1 MDIDKLLG
9 QKPQCEDERSE
20 QQSWLEIIKPPK
32 VIIILGYVG
41 KGKSGLAYYLA
52 EMLIKENDLL
62 GVVVNLPLNRAS
74 LLPNNFVVKQLEEVE
89 HCENSVVIIDEGTTK
104 LPAGNKM
111 EELIKG
117 YSSLCRQR
125 NQVIILVFHS
135 SRDAGSRILRGI
147 GPIMIKEPSRRQ
159 IQFGSKDSWMK
170 GLLETAKEKFKTI
183 KEMGNDVREFVF
195 VDCEEP
201 EYQGIM
207 KNELP
212 SFWSEDLSKA
222 WAGTDQ
228 NIPVRP
234 VKPTLAIEIIEDPP
248 QLSPDEAVSWQLQ
261 PLLPDYS
268 QERILAIEAK
278 WSKEELQDIAE
289 KNNLRRSG
297 GKDLLVR
304 KLLYTGVLDNEGLL
318 VAQNLK
324 GEVPKWR

>member
-1 MDIDKLLG
+1 
-9 QKPQCEDERSE
+9 
-20 QQSWLEIIKPPK
+20 
-32 VIIILGYVG
+32 
-41 KGKSGLAYYLA
+41 
-52 EMLIKENDLL
+52 
-62 GVVVNLPLNRAS
+62 
-74 LLPNNFVVKQLEEVE
+74 
-89 HCENSVVIIDEGTTK
+89 
-104 LPAGNKM
+104 
-111 EELIKG
+111 
-117 YSSLCRQR
+117 
-125 NQVIILVFHS
+125 
-135 SRDAGSRILRGI
+135 
-147 GPIMIKEPSRRQ
+147 
-159 IQFGSKDSWMK
+159 MK
-170 GLLETAKEKFKTI
+170 ALLETAKEKFKTI
-183 KEMGNDVREFVF
+183 REMGNDVREFVF

-228 NIPVRP
+228 NSTVKP
-234 VKPTLAIEIIEDPP
+234 VKPMLAIEIIEDPP

-261 PLLPDYS
+261 PLLPNYS

-304 KLLYTGVLDNEGLL
+304 KLLYIGVLDNEGLL

-324 GEVPKWR
+324 GEVTEWR

>member
-1 MDIDKLLG
+1 MDIDKLIS
-9 QKPQCEDERSE
+9 QKVESEDDKPE

-52 EMLIKENDLL
+52 EMLVKECDFL

-89 HCENSVVIIDEGTTK
+89 YSENSVVIIDEGTTK

-159 IQFGSKDSWMK
+159 IQFGSKDNWMK
-170 GLLETAKEKFKTI
+170 GLLERAKEKFKTI
-183 KEMGNDVREFVF
+183 REMGNDVREFVF
-195 VDCEEP
+195 VDSEEP

-207 KNELP
+207 KNKLP

-228 NIPVRP
+228 TPVRP
-234 VKPTLAIEIIEDPP
+234 VKPALIEIIEDPP
-248 QLSPDEAVSWQLQ
+248 QLSPDEAGSFQLQ
-261 PLLPDYS
+261 PLLPNYS
-268 QERILAIEAK
+268 QELILAIEAK

-304 KLLYTGVLDNEGLL
+304 KLLYIGVLDNEGLL
-318 VAQNLK
+318 VAQK
-324 GEVPKWR
+324 REVTEWR